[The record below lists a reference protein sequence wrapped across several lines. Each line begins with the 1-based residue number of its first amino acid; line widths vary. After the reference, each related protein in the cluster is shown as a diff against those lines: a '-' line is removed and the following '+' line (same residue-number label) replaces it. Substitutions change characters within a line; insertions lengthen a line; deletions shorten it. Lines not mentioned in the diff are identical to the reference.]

1 MARMSSLVISL
12 AAVAAVCA
20 AAMVA
25 MKISGPGWRAMAG
38 GLVRLVRSDCDHPK
52 WEVLMQ

>member
-1 MARMSSLVISL
+1 MSSLVISL